1 MALFSFRHSVRTFSP
16 KRAKNERAAEHGQTL
31 AHLRYIT
38 RPSAARVVVRARVAD
53 DVEVARAAEQ
63 AAEKRGGRVAER
75 FILALPVEA
84 TAEQRVALA
93 QAFAEELTQG
103 VAGYVL
109 AIHDARGNDARNPHC
124 HLVAFDAF
132 QKTGGRGR
140 PRSVMGM
147 AREGAVERAAA
158 LWARFHNERMDAW
171 GYGAASRITNLSLAA
186 RGIDRVPTIHEG
198 AAARKMTAR
207 GAPMAS
213 KDTWKRID
221 SGHTR
226 AMANRIIR
234 EINQL
239 KGRDD
244 DDDRGDGLGGGDDG
258 RAPGRGEGGDAGG
271 TVGGRGGGGA
281 SPPEPPFLGPRRRD
295 QGAGADRRPPFVA
308 DRGEQ
313 GDAPSPRPAFAV
325 PTPVPAPLAVP
336 GPLRGA
342 GGSRRVR
349 RVFVELMMLR
359 DTLRAGVIAAGRAAG
374 RMAGLIEGPAASRYQ
389 DGSRVEERPSAQ
401 SAMSI
406 PSRTL

>member
-16 KRAKNERAAEHGQTL
+16 KRSKNERAAEHGQTV

-38 RPSAARVVVRARVAD
+38 RPSAARVILRARVGD
-53 DVEVARAAEQ
+53 DAEVARAAEQ

-84 TAEQRVALA
+84 TGEQRAALA
-93 QAFAEELTQG
+93 QAFAEGLTQG
-103 VAGYVL
+103 IAGYVL

-132 QKTGGRGR
+132 QKSGGRGR

-147 AREGAVERAAA
+147 AREGAVERVAA
-158 LWARFHNERMDAW
+158 LWARLHNEHMDAW

-186 RGIDRVPTIHEG
+186 RGIDQVPTIHEG

-207 GAPMAS
+207 GAPMPS
-213 KDTWKRID
+213 KDPWQRID
-221 SGHTR
+221 AGHTR

-244 DDDRGDGLGGGDDG
+244 DDDRGDGLGGGHDG
-258 RAPGRGEGGDAGG
+258 RAPERGEGGDARG
-271 TVGGRGGGGA
+271 TVGGRGGGDA
-281 SPPEPPFLGPRRRD
+281 SPPEPPFIGPRRRD
-295 QGAGADRRPPFVA
+295 EDAGAHRRPPFVA
-308 DRGEQ
+308 DRGGQ
-313 GDAPSPRPAFAV
+313 GDTQRPRPAIAV
-325 PTPVPAPLAVP
+325 PTPAPAPLAVP

-342 GGSRRVR
+342 GGPGRVR

-359 DTLRAGVIAAGRAAG
+359 DTLRARVALVARTAATV
-374 RMAGLIEGPAASRYQ
+374 AGLF
-389 DGSRVEERPSAQ
+389 DERIKLRENSKHSKTAENSVQ
-401 SAMSI
+401 SATSI

>member
-16 KRAKNERAAEHGQTL
+16 KRAKNERAAERGQTL
-31 AHLRYIT
+31 AHLRYIA

-53 DVEVARAAEQ
+53 DAEIARAAEK

-93 QAFAEELTQG
+93 RAYAEELTQG

-158 LWARFHNERMDAW
+158 LWARIHNERMEGW
-171 GYGAASRITNLSLAA
+171 GYGGGSRITNLSLAA
-186 RGIDRVPTIHEG
+186 RGIDQVPTIHEG
-198 AAARKMTAR
+198 AAARKMAAR
-207 GAPMAS
+207 GAAMPA
-213 KDTWKRID
+213 KDPWKRID
-221 SGHTR
+221 AGHTR

-244 DDDRGDGLGGGDDG
+244 DDDRGDGLGGGDEG
-258 RAPGRGEGGDAGG
+258 RAPERGEGGDALGANG
-271 TVGGRGGGGA
+271 RRGGGDA
-281 SPPEPPFLGPRRRD
+281 SCAAPPFLGPRRAD
-295 QGAGADRRPPFVA
+295 KDAGADRRPPFVA

-313 GDAPSPRPAFAV
+313 DDAQRSRPALPPASGSA
-325 PTPVPAPLAVP
+325 PAPVAVA

-349 RVFVELMMLR
+349 RVFAELMMLR
-359 DTLRAGVIAAGRAAG
+359 DTLRARVIAVA
-374 RMAGLIEGPAASRYQ
+374 RMGLTPVAVRHRDEHSFDEPPPVQPAIT
-389 DGSRVEERPSAQ
+389 
-401 SAMSI
+401 I
-406 PSRTL
+406 PPRTL

>member
-1 MALFSFRHSVRTFSP
+1 M
-16 KRAKNERAAEHGQTL
+16 

-38 RPSAARVVVRARVAD
+38 RPSAARVVLRARVAD
-53 DVEVARAAEQ
+53 DAEVAQAVEQ

-84 TAEQRVALA
+84 NAEQRVALA
-93 QAFAEELTQG
+93 QAFAEELTRG

-132 QKTGGRGR
+132 EKTGGRGR

-158 LWARFHNERMDAW
+158 LWARLHNERMDAW

-198 AAARKMTAR
+198 AAARKMTER

-213 KDTWKRID
+213 KDPWKRID
-221 SGHTR
+221 AGYTR

-239 KGRDD
+239 REGND
-244 DDDRGDGLGGGDDG
+244 DDDRGDGLGGGHEG
-258 RAPGRGEGGDAGG
+258 GTPERGEGGDARGAD
-271 TVGGRGGGGA
+271 GGRGGGDA
-281 SPPEPPFLGPRRRD
+281 SPAGPPFVGPRRRD
-295 QGAGADRRPPFVA
+295 EGAGADRRPPFVA

-313 GDAPSPRPAFAV
+313 GDAQRPRPAFAD
-325 PTPVPAPLAVP
+325 PPPAPAPLAVP

-342 GGSRRVR
+342 GRPRRVR
-349 RVFVELMMLR
+349 RIFMELVMAR
-359 DTLRAGVIAAGRAAG
+359 DTLRARLASVGRAAA
-374 RMAGLIEGPAASRYQ
+374 MVAGLFEEEAEPRARQ
-389 DGSRVEERPSAQ
+389 RERVR
-401 SAMSI
+401 
-406 PSRTL
+406 

>member
-38 RPSAARVVVRARVAD
+38 RSSAARVVLRARVAD
-53 DVEVARAAEQ
+53 DAEVARVAEQ

-132 QKTGGRGR
+132 QKAGGRGR

-147 AREGAVERAAA
+147 AREDAVERAAA
-158 LWARFHNERMDAW
+158 LWARLHNERMDAW
-171 GYGAASRITNLSLAA
+171 GYGAASRITNLSLTA

-198 AAARKMTAR
+198 AAARKMAAC
-207 GAPMAS
+207 GPPMAS
-213 KDTWKRID
+213 KDPWKRID
-221 SGHTR
+221 AGHTR
-226 AMANRIIR
+226 ALANRIIR

-239 KGRDD
+239 KERGDD
-244 DDDRGDGLGGGDDG
+244 EDRGDGLGGGDDG
-258 RAPGRGEGGDAGG
+258 RAPERGEGGDARRAD
-271 TVGGRGGGGA
+271 GGRGGGDA
-281 SPPEPPFLGPRRRD
+281 SPAEPPFLGPRCHD
-295 QGAGADRRPPFVA
+295 QDAGTDRRPPFIA
-308 DRGEQ
+308 DRGEP
-313 GDAPSPRPAFAV
+313 GDAHRPRPAFAD
-325 PTPVPAPLAVP
+325 PTSTPPAVP

-342 GGSRRVR
+342 GRPPRVR

-359 DTLRAGVIAAGRAAG
+359 DTLRARVFALANIGGGRLPF
-374 RMAGLIEGPAASRYQ
+374 MADQARRVSR
-389 DGSRVEERPSAQ
+389 SACER
-401 SAMSI
+401 
-406 PSRTL
+406 RG